1 MKMNIGVIFM
11 GNSHICTS
19 SWTPQQIAEH
29 LTIIDYE
36 SFSKI
41 HVQELKEKRW
51 QHKNKNELAPN
62 LVFMASRFNEVSFWV
77 ASQVVEAKKKNIHG
91 SVVIKYFIKVMQVKK
106 IFLSIFFFFIIFI

>member
-1 MKMNIGVIFM
+1 MKINVGLIFM
-11 GNSHICTS
+11 GNSHVCTS

-36 SFSKI
+36 VYSKI

-91 SVVIKYFIKVMQVKK
+91 SVVIKYFIKVMQV
-106 IFLSIFFFFIIFI
+106 ILLVFYLFYFI